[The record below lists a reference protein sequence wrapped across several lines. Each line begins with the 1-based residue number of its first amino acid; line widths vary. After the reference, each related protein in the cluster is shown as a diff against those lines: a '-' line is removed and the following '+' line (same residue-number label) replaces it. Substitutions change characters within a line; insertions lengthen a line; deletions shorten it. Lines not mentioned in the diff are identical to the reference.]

1 MMPRL
6 RSASGPAL
14 PTGGSTPGTPGTASG
29 PTPGS
34 TGAGA
39 SIGAP
44 GSARGA
50 TPGSTPGA
58 PDLLEVRGMSVRFRT
73 IAGPVHA
80 VNGLDLSIRAG
91 EIVGLVG
98 ESGSGKSVSSRAI
111 MGLLPPR
118 TSTVEGSIRLEGDEL
133 VGLPESRYRRVRGER
148 VAMIFQDP
156 LTALDPLY
164 RAGEQV
170 AEALRF
176 HFGLSRPDARTR
188 TIELFAA
195 VGLSDPAGV
204 VERYPHELSG
214 GMRQRVMI
222 AMALAGEPELLIAD
236 EPTTALDVTVQ
247 AQILELMRS
256 LVRDRGMALLLIT
269 HDLGVVRELCER
281 AVVLYAGRVVEEAPV
296 GQLLSAPR
304 HPYTSGLGASIPLD
318 RRAAPAP
325 AARSRA
331 RRRTLRRCRRAAPSR
346 HAARSPWS
354 AAARRCPR
362 CWRPA
367 RDDARP
373 VTAAPS

>member
-1 MMPRL
+1 MMPSL
-6 RSASGPAL
+6 RSPSGPAVASRADTAAN
-14 PTGGSTPGTPGTASG
+14 PADVTPS
-29 PTPGS
+29 
-34 TGAGA
+34 
-39 SIGAP
+39 
-44 GSARGA
+44 
-50 TPGSTPGA
+50 
-58 PDLLEVRGMSVRFRT
+58 LLEVRGLNVRFRT
-73 IAGPVHA
+73 IAGVVNA
-80 VNGLDLSIRAG
+80 VNGLDLTIRAG

-118 TSTVEGSIRLEGDEL
+118 TSSVEGSIRLEGDEL

-164 RAGEQV
+164 KAGEQV

-188 TIELFAA
+188 VIQLFAA
-195 VGLSDPAGV
+195 VGLSDPAAV
-204 VERYPHELSG
+204 VDRYPHELSG

-281 AVVLYAGRVVEEAPV
+281 AIVLYAGRVVEEAPV
-296 GQLLSAPR
+296 SQLLTNPH
-304 HPYTSGLGASIPLD
+304 HPYTSGLGASIPSILE
-318 RRAAPAP
+318 
-325 AARSRA
+325 
-331 RRRTLRRCRRAAPSR
+331 RRRRLPQIQGTPPDPAILPPGCPFAP
-346 HAARSPWS
+346 
-354 AAARRCPR
+354 RCPVAVER
-362 CWRPA
+362 CGTEVPGLLESGPGRRSACHRSAELIDGSLRITWEQR
-367 RDDARP
+367 
-373 VTAAPS
+373 T